1 MAGFLLEPLAWLAQP
16 PAAARLLDFGTEMNR
31 YGLTFTIA
39 EPLRASRVTAGLLLE
54 IWKRFQA
61 RGILTAPAGE
71 DSPGTEDAPGSQAN
85 PA

>member
-1 MAGFLLEPLAWLAQP
+1 MGGFLLERLAWLAQP

-39 EPLRASRVTAGLLLE
+39 EPLRSSRVTAGLLLE
-54 IWKRFQA
+54 IWKRFEA
-61 RGILTAPAGE
+61 RGILTAPSGV
-71 DSPGTEDAPGSQAN
+71 DSPGTEDAPRSQAN